1 MPHTPPR
8 QGPREDLIFK
18 KGGMVYLKERFPL
31 LDFINQVR
39 LENATTGP

>member
-1 MPHTPPR
+1 MPHMSRR

-18 KGGMVYLKERFPL
+18 KGGMAYLKEKFPL

-39 LENATTGP
+39 LENATAGP